1 MLNGLSLL
9 MIVKK
14 LMSICLPS
22 IPFSMKRGVSLSI
35 KRGEFVVIFGLS
47 GGGKTTLLNI
57 MGTIDKP
64 TKGDMRLCGT
74 HIDSHTSDSV
84 FSQIRLHEI
93 GFVFQAFNLLG
104 SMTALENVEM
114 PMILAGKLSR
124 EQRRARA
131 VSLLERVGMGERLNH
146 VPSQLSGGEQQ
157 RVTIARAIANS
168 PSLLLLDEP
177 TGDLDSRNT
186 AVVMN
191 LLTELNQKQKITLV
205 MVTHD
210 VAMRGFADRVVWM
223 RDGKIVRV
231 EQISQETRDLRFSQ
245 LREDLAKYGPVA
257 ATHAHRPKRQNR
269 NTTFWRQPTDYETHP
284 EHIPNPETPV
294 EFTEMT
300 VDEYERQTNLIRSR
314 PATKESRIA
323 MPSYSAPSTPS
334 TDTTNDDNQV
344 ELDILS

>member
-1 MLNGLSLL
+1 
-9 MIVKK
+9 
-14 LMSICLPS
+14 
-22 IPFSMKRGVSLSI
+22 
-35 KRGEFVVIFGLS
+35 
-47 GGGKTTLLNI
+47 

-64 TKGDMRLCGT
+64 TKGDMHICGT
-74 HIDSHTSDSV
+74 HIDSHTSDTV
-84 FSQIRLHEI
+84 FSQIRLHQI

-114 PMILAGKLSR
+114 PMVLAGKLSKTERR
-124 EQRRARA
+124 ERAKE
-131 VSLLERVGMGERLNH
+131 LLGRVGMGERLNH

-191 LLTELNQKQKITLV
+191 LLTELNQRQNITLV

-231 EQISQETRDLRFSQ
+231 EQISQETRDARFAQ
-245 LREDLAKYGPVA
+245 LREDLGKYEADGP
-257 ATHAHRPKRQNR
+257 THARSKHVPKKNK
-269 NTTFWRQPTDYETHP
+269 NTTFWRKPTDYETHP
-284 EHIPNPETPV
+284 QHIPSDELPV
-294 EFTEMT
+294 DFEQLSL
-300 VDEYERQTNLIRSR
+300 DDYERQTNLIRSR
-314 PATKESRIA
+314 PAARDSTIE
-323 MPSYSAPSTPS
+323 MPPSNGKDHASPPNRDSLDSSPEHSA
-334 TDTTNDDNQV
+334 V
-344 ELDILS
+344 EMVEIFT

>member
-1 MLNGLSLL
+1 M
-9 MIVKK
+9 
-14 LMSICLPS
+14 
-22 IPFSMKRGVSLSI
+22 
-35 KRGEFVVIFGLS
+35 IFGLS

-64 TKGDMRLCGT
+64 TKGEMHICGT
-74 HIDSHTSDSV
+74 RIDSHTTDSA
-84 FSQIRLHEI
+84 FSQIRLENI

-114 PMILAGKLSR
+114 PMILAGKLTR
-124 EQRRARA
+124 EQRRERA
-131 VSLLERVGMGERLNH
+131 VALLERVGMGERLHH

-157 RVTIARAIANS
+157 RVTIARAIANN

-186 AVVMN
+186 ATVMN
-191 LLTELNQKQKITLV
+191 LLTELNQKQRITLV

-231 EQISQETRDLRFSQ
+231 ETISQQTRDARFEQ
-245 LREDLAKYGPVA
+245 LRDDLAKYGPA
-257 ATHAHRPKRQNR
+257 SHTHARKGAPHKNNR

-284 EHIPNPETPV
+284 EHIPAPETPV
-294 EFTEMT
+294 QFSDMSLQ
-300 VDEYERQTNLIRSR
+300 EYEAQTNLIRSR
-314 PATKESRIA
+314 PAIPDSVISLPPRSPRS
-323 MPSYSAPSTPS
+323 PSNSHRSSSSSETEDA
-334 TDTTNDDNQV
+334 V
-344 ELDILS
+344 ELDLLS

>member
-1 MLNGLSLL
+1 M
-9 MIVKK
+9 
-14 LMSICLPS
+14 
-22 IPFSMKRGVSLSI
+22 
-35 KRGEFVVIFGLS
+35 IFGLS

-64 TKGDMRLCGT
+64 TKGDMRICGT
-74 HIDSHTSDSV
+74 HIDSHTTDTV

-93 GFVFQAFNLLG
+93 GFVFQSFNLLG

-114 PMILAGKLSR
+114 PMILAGNLKG
-124 EQRRARA
+124 EQRRRRA
-131 VSLLERVGMGERLNH
+131 ISLLERVGMGERLDH

-157 RVTIARAIANS
+157 RVTIARAIANN

-177 TGDLDSRNT
+177 TGDLDSKNT

-191 LLTELNQKQKITLV
+191 LLTELNQKQRITLV

-231 EQISQETRDLRFSQ
+231 EQISQETRHARYEQ
-245 LREDLAKYGPVA
+245 LREELEKFGPA
-257 ATHAHRPKRQNR
+257 ASTHARKRPPPKQNR
-269 NTTFWRQPTDYETHP
+269 KTTFWRQPTDYETHP
-284 EHIPNPETPV
+284 DHIPKPEVPV
-294 EFTEMT
+294 EFRTMSLQ
-300 VDEYERQTNLIRSR
+300 EYEEQTNLIRSR
-314 PATKESRIA
+314 PAARDEAIHMAIPPRTSHSQDRSHA
-323 MPSYSAPSTPS
+323 SSGPSTPS
-334 TDTTNDDNQV
+334 TDTTVDENHV